1 MSARTERWK
10 MLKSLKFAAAAA
22 ALAIAFAA
30 TAQAEKL
37 GLGRAAT
44 PAEVKA
50 WDIDVRP
57 DGQGLPP
64 GQGKVSDG
72 EKIYNEQCA
81 ACHGDFGEGIDR
93 WPVLVGGKGTL
104 KTDDPVK
111 TIGSYWPYLSTVYDY
126 IRRAM
131 PFGNAQSL
139 KPDELYALTAY
150 LLYMN
155 EIVDD
160 DGFVLSNKNFAEVRM
175 PNEKNFSDD
184 PRPDTPLASAKEP
197 CMKDCKAEVKIT
209 ARARILD
216 VTPDSGSESKIKVD

>member
-1 MSARTERWK
+1 MERLK
-10 MLKSLKFAAAAA
+10 MLKSLKLVAAAA
-22 ALAIAFAA
+22 ALSIGFAA
-30 TAQAEKL
+30 TAEAGKL
-37 GLGRAAT
+37 GLGREAT

-64 GQGKVSDG
+64 GQGKASDG
-72 EKIYNEQCA
+72 EAIYAEQCA

-104 KTDDPVK
+104 KSDNPVK

-131 PFGNAQSL
+131 PYGNAQSL
-139 KPDELYALTAY
+139 KSDEIYALTAY
-150 LLYMN
+150 LMYMN

-160 DGFVLSNKNFAEVRM
+160 DQFVLSDKNFAKIRM

-184 PRPDTPLASAKEP
+184 PRPDTALVTAKEP
-197 CMKDCKAEVKIT
+197 CMKDCKPDVKIT
-209 ARARILD
+209 MRARILD
-216 VTPDSGSESKIKVD
+216 VTPDTETPNVKVD

>member
-1 MSARTERWK
+1 

-22 ALAIAFAA
+22 ALMVTFTA
-30 TAQAEKL
+30 TADAGKR
-37 GLGRAAT
+37 GLGREAT

-50 WDIDVRP
+50 WNIDVRP

-64 GQGKVSDG
+64 GQGKAADG
-72 EKIYNEQCA
+72 EKIYSEQCA

-104 KTDDPVK
+104 KSDDPVK

-139 KPDELYALTAY
+139 KPDEVYALTAY

-160 DGFVLSNKNFAEVRM
+160 DQFVLSDKNFAEIKM
-175 PNEKNFSDD
+175 PNEKNFTQDS
-184 PRPDTPLASAKEP
+184 RPDTPLTTEKEP

-209 ARARILD
+209 ARARVLD
-216 VTPDSGSESKIKVD
+216 VTPDSGKENKIKVD